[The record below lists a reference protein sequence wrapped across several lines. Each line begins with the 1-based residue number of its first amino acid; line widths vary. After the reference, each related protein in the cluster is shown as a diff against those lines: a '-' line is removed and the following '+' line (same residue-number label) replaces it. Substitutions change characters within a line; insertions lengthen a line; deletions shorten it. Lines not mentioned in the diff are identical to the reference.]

1 MCSISKA
8 GLVRIALDV
17 SLGSG
22 AYDGFVKRGTSHSSI
37 GRADRRPGM
46 ILGGPEGPPGWGTR
60 WPMAGWSHGGIVQG
74 GIVAVMWR
82 DGGAV
87 VEDEVEEV
95 GGGGHK
101 GEEEEEAPAGW
112 RGRFGF

>member
-1 MCSISKA
+1 MGNEVA
-8 GLVRIALDV
+8 
-17 SLGSG
+17 
-22 AYDGFVKRGTSHSSI
+22 DGRVE
-37 GRADRRPGM
+37 P
-46 ILGGPEGPPGWGTR
+46 W
-60 WPMAGWSHGGIVQG
+60 GGIVQG

-112 RGRFGF
+112 RRRFGF